1 MIGATSSLTCDSTGN
16 PLSSMY
22 FPGDAWGCA
31 VKMILIAMNELL
43 ELPDT
48 SAASI
53 FSRLRGVGFE
63 NRLLNRLRSGDWQSM
78 GSPGNIQVSIVSSKN
93 RTTHRRVGLDF
104 FPSLKLWTNIHRSNV
119 KSWASWISQVHG
131 HGPVH
136 LWGQTIVRN
145 PSEPICRVLTCFD
158 GRHTELKWYGKTCC

>member
-1 MIGATSSLTCDSTGN
+1 
-16 PLSSMY
+16 MY

-104 FPSLKLWTNIHRSNV
+104 FPSLKL
-119 KSWASWISQVHG
+119 
-131 HGPVH
+131 
-136 LWGQTIVRN
+136 
-145 PSEPICRVLTCFD
+145 
-158 GRHTELKWYGKTCC
+158 